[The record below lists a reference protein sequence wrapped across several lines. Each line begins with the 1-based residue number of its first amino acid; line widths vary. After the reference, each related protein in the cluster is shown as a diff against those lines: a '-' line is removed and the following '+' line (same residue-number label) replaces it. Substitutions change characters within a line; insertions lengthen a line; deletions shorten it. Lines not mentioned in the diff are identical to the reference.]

1 MRNVYVCSAVASL
14 GISSALPHWTVSE
27 FFDELEKFLGVITIV
42 DEHTKVVRF
51 AKLNDYF
58 SFSDKEVINEDAVL
72 HEYSVE
78 IEDKKTIKISVPA
91 MSVMICRL

>member
-1 MRNVYVCSAVASL
+1 M
-14 GISSALPHWTVSE
+14 
-27 FFDELEKFLGVITIV
+27 GVITIV

-72 HEYSVE
+72 HEFSVE